1 MTMTCQLCDSKAV
14 MDKSAALGGAL
25 LMQLTTQLLNAG
37 PTEAANFHPQD
48 HLLQALRRVFDA
60 AQTSRALLDDI
71 ARFQFGEFD
80 WLCLRCG
87 ARFDTP
93 TE

>member
-14 MDKSAALGGAL
+14 VDKSAALGGAL
-25 LMQLTTQLLNAG
+25 LVHLITQLLNAG
-37 PTEAANFHPQD
+37 PTETASPHPQE
-48 HLLQALRRVFDA
+48 HLLQALRRAFDA
-60 AQTSRALLDDI
+60 AENSRALLDDI

-93 TE
+93 VD

>member
-14 MDKSAALGGAL
+14 VDKSAALGGAL
-25 LMQLTTQLLNAG
+25 LVHLIMQLLNAG
-37 PTEAANFHPQD
+37 PTETASPHPQE
-48 HLLQALRRVFDA
+48 HLLQALRRAFDA
-60 AQTSRALLDDI
+60 AQNSRAVLDDI

-80 WLCLRCG
+80 WLCMRCG

-93 TE
+93 IE

>member
-14 MDKSAALGGAL
+14 VEKSAVQGGAL
-25 LMQLTTQLLNAG
+25 LVHLITQLLNAG
-37 PTEAANFHPQD
+37 PTETASPHPQE
-48 HLLQALRRVFDA
+48 HLLQALRRAFDA
-60 AQTSRALLDDI
+60 AQNSRALLDDI

-80 WLCLRCG
+80 WLCMRCG

-93 TE
+93 IE

>member
-14 MDKSAALGGAL
+14 VDKSAALGGAL
-25 LMQLTTQLLNAG
+25 LVQLTTQLLDTG
-37 PTEAANFHPQD
+37 PTEAANSHPQD
-48 HLLQALRRVFDA
+48 QLLQALRRVFDA

-87 ARFDTP
+87 ARFDNP
-93 TE
+93 SE

>member
-14 MDKSAALGGAL
+14 VDKSAALGGAL
-25 LMQLTTQLLNAG
+25 LVHLTTQLLDADPAETTN
-37 PTEAANFHPQD
+37 PHPQD

-71 ARFQFGEFD
+71 ARFQFGEID

>member
-14 MDKSAALGGAL
+14 VDKSAALGGAL
-25 LMQLTTQLLNAG
+25 LVHLITQLLNAG
-37 PTEAANFHPQD
+37 PTETASPHPQE
-48 HLLQALRRVFDA
+48 HLLQALRRAFDA
-60 AQTSRALLDDI
+60 AQNSRALLDDI

-80 WLCLRCG
+80 WLCMRCG

-93 TE
+93 IE

>member
-1 MTMTCQLCDSKAV
+1 MSMTCQLCDSKAV
-14 MDKSAALGGAL
+14 VDKSAALGGAL
-25 LMQLTTQLLNAG
+25 LVYLTTQLFNAS
-37 PTEAANFHPQD
+37 PAETANPRPHE

-60 AQTSRALLDDI
+60 AQTSRAQLDDI
-71 ARFQFGEFD
+71 ARFQYGEFD

-93 TE
+93 VE

>member
-14 MDKSAALGGAL
+14 VDKSAALGGAL
-25 LMQLTTQLLNAG
+25 LVHLITQLLNAG
-37 PTEAANFHPQD
+37 PTETASPHPQE
-48 HLLQALRRVFDA
+48 HLLQALRRAFDA
-60 AQTSRALLDDI
+60 AENSRALLDDI

-80 WLCLRCG
+80 WLCMRCG

-93 TE
+93 IE